1 MGLVTLKELNKGQN
15 VQLLAT
21 IQIFKGDQPHKMLN
35 PCLLCQ
41 DRNFEVLPYQISI
54 TKTECHAKILRLE
67 T

>member
-1 MGLVTLKELNKGQN
+1 MGLVTLKKLNKGKKVAKFGQQHDYIPQN

-41 DRNFEVLPYQISI
+41 DRNFEV
-54 TKTECHAKILRLE
+54 
-67 T
+67 